1 MRGRPRRRRVREE
14 RLVSGAWWGVT
25 PTFASRWSKV
35 GDCGVKWRATE
46 RPGLRWA
53 GQATRIQPSVGGGG
67 MFLGT
72 YTPKL
77 DDKGR
82 LTLPAKFRDALAG
95 GLMVTKS
102 QDHSLA
108 VYPRAE
114 FETAGRAGLTQAS
127 RSNPEARAFLRN
139 LAAATD
145 EQHPDAQGRITLSA
159 DHRRYANLTKECV
172 VIGSI
177 EYLEIWDAQAWQD
190 YQQTHEEN
198 FSAAS
203 DETLRDII

>member
-1 MRGRPRRRRVREE
+1 V
-14 RLVSGAWWGVT
+14 
-25 PTFASRWSKV
+25 
-35 GDCGVKWRATE
+35 
-46 RPGLRWA
+46 
-53 GQATRIQPSVGGGG
+53 
-67 MFLGT
+67 FLGT

-82 LTLPAKFRDALAG
+82 LTLPAKFREALAG
-95 GLMVTKS
+95 GLMVAKS

-114 FETAGRAGLTQAS
+114 FAERARQRTISAKA
-127 RSNPEARAFLRN
+127 NPEARAGLRVF
-139 LAAATD
+139 AAGAD

-159 DHRRYANLTKECV
+159 DHRRYANLSKECV
-172 VIGSI
+172 VIGAI
-177 EYLEIWDAQAWQD
+177 DYLEIWDAGAWQE

-203 DETLRDII
+203 DEALGAST

>member
-1 MRGRPRRRRVREE
+1 MVAE
-14 RLVSGAWWGVT
+14 V
-25 PTFASRWSKV
+25 V
-35 GDCGVKWRATE
+35 GKPGHEDTGPWR
-46 RPGLRWA
+46 
-53 GQATRIQPSVGGGG
+53 GGGQ

-108 VYPRAE
+108 VYPRTE
-114 FETAGRAGLTQAS
+114 FEQLARRASKAS
-127 RSNPEARAFLRN
+127 RSNPDARAFLRN

-145 EQHPDAQGRITLSA
+145 EQHPDAQGRITLS
-159 DHRRYANLTKECV
+159 DRKSTRLNSSHLKLPRMP
-172 VIGSI
+172 S
-177 EYLEIWDAQAWQD
+177 
-190 YQQTHEEN
+190 
-198 FSAAS
+198 SA
-203 DETLRDII
+203 

>member
-1 MRGRPRRRRVREE
+1 
-14 RLVSGAWWGVT
+14 
-25 PTFASRWSKV
+25 
-35 GDCGVKWRATE
+35 
-46 RPGLRWA
+46 
-53 GQATRIQPSVGGGG
+53 
-67 MFLGT
+67 
-72 YTPKL
+72 
-77 DDKGR
+77 
-82 LTLPAKFRDALAG
+82 
-95 GLMVTKS
+95 MVTKS

-114 FETAGRAGLTQAS
+114 FEKVAERATQAS
-127 RSNPEARAFLRN
+127 RSNPDARAFLRY

-159 DHRRYANLTKECV
+159 DHRQYASLSKECV

-177 EYLEIWDAQAWQD
+177 DYLEIWDARAWQE

-203 DETLRDII
+203 DDILRDII

>member
-1 MRGRPRRRRVREE
+1 
-14 RLVSGAWWGVT
+14 
-25 PTFASRWSKV
+25 
-35 GDCGVKWRATE
+35 
-46 RPGLRWA
+46 
-53 GQATRIQPSVGGGG
+53 
-67 MFLGT
+67 MFLVT

-108 VYPRAE
+108 VYPRAQ
-114 FETAGRAGLTQAS
+114 FEQLAQRATRTS

-139 LAAATD
+139 LAAGTD
-145 EQHPDAQGRITLSA
+145 EQHPDTQGRITLSA
-159 DHRRYANLTKECV
+159 DHRRYAGLAKDCV
-172 VIGSI
+172 VIGAVDF
-177 EYLEIWDAQAWQD
+177 LEIWDAAAWQD

-203 DETLRDII
+203 DDALSDII

>member
-1 MRGRPRRRRVREE
+1 
-14 RLVSGAWWGVT
+14 
-25 PTFASRWSKV
+25 
-35 GDCGVKWRATE
+35 
-46 RPGLRWA
+46 
-53 GQATRIQPSVGGGG
+53 

-114 FETAGRAGLTQAS
+114 FEKL
-127 RSNPEARAFLRN
+127 ARR
-139 LAAATD
+139 
-145 EQHPDAQGRITLSA
+145 
-159 DHRRYANLTKECV
+159 
-172 VIGSI
+172 
-177 EYLEIWDAQAWQD
+177 
-190 YQQTHEEN
+190 
-198 FSAAS
+198 AS
-203 DETLRDII
+203 DHVVGRPSPLREPRQGLCGDRIG

>member
-1 MRGRPRRRRVREE
+1 V
-14 RLVSGAWWGVT
+14 
-25 PTFASRWSKV
+25 
-35 GDCGVKWRATE
+35 
-46 RPGLRWA
+46 
-53 GQATRIQPSVGGGG
+53 
-67 MFLGT
+67 FLGT

-82 LTLPAKFRDALAG
+82 LTLPAKFRDTLAG

-114 FETAGRAGLTQAS
+114 FEQLARRASKTS

-139 LAAATD
+139 LAAGTD
-145 EQHPDAQGRITLSA
+145 EQHPDTQGRITLSA
-159 DHRRYANLTKECV
+159 DHRRYANLTKDCV
-172 VIGSI
+172 VIGSVD
-177 EYLEIWDAQAWQD
+177 YLEIWDAQAWHD

-203 DETLRDII
+203 DEALGDII